1 MNKLKKIKIY
11 DSLPSDAM
19 DIRVTVFVREQGFID
34 EEDENDSVA
43 AHFVM
48 YEDSKPIATCRVFP
62 TGEDNEY
69 LFGRLAVLK
78 EYRAQGLGSRLLKA
92 VEEYVASKGGEK
104 LSLHSQ
110 YHAKEF
116 YEFCGYTVCGEI
128 EYEQNHPHVPMTKN
142 LRT

>member
-1 MNKLKKIKIY
+1 MKKIKIF

-19 DIRVTVFVREQGFID
+19 DIRVAVFVREQGFID

-43 AHFVM
+43 THFVM
-48 YEDSKPIATCRVFP
+48 YEDSKPIATCRIFP
-62 TGEDNEY
+62 TDDGKEY
-69 LFGRLAVLK
+69 FFGRLAVLK
-78 EYRAQGLGSRLLKA
+78 KYRGQGLGSRLLKA
-92 VEEYVASKGGEK
+92 AEEYVASKSGEK
-104 LSLHSQ
+104 ISLHSQ